1 MGSTADRTDLV
12 FRDRTTAS
20 TSDRS
25 ELLAIPVF
33 IVGNKELPVL
43 FEERENVRKLID
55 FELLVLR
62 RFGIIM
68 YPLTDGYVFTD
79 KLQQKCDLFRL
90 LLNDVKKI
98 AYNVHEQLNPFLEDG
113 LLGKNIV
120 PKKGVIA
127 LFFVEKD

>member
-68 YPLTDGYVFTD
+68 NPLTDGYEFTD
-79 KLQQKCDLFRL
+79 KLQQKSDLFRL